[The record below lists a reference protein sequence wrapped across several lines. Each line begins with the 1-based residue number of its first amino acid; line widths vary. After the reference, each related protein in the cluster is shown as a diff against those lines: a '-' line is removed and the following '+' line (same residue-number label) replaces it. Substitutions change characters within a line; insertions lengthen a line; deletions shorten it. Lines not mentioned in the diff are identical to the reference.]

1 MTQSSK
7 RNSDDTKKAIIQAAR
22 IIFTRHGYDAASTRD
37 IAAKAGVNI
46 ALINRYFGSKEGL
59 FDQAVMPAFAPDG
72 SPMIGD
78 PKDLPEVFV
87 AMMLKKSD
95 KDEFDPLRAA
105 LKSASSDVVGKK
117 LRKALDANLI
127 EPFAEW
133 MGKDGRQKA
142 VAMWSTVLGYE
153 MLNGVL
159 GMSTGTKKRKDEL
172 EALLHASFK
181 AVVDAG

>member
-1 MTQSSK
+1 MTQSNK
-7 RNSDDTKKAIIQAAR
+7 RNSDGTKQAIIEAAQ
-22 IIFTRHGYDAASTRD
+22 IIFTRHGYDMAPTRD
-37 IAAKAGVNI
+37 IAAMAGVNV

-59 FDQAVMPAFAPDG
+59 FDQAVMPSFAPDG

-78 PKDLPEVFV
+78 PKDLPDVFV
-87 AMMLKKSD
+87 GMMLKKPD
-95 KDEFDPLRAA
+95 EDEFNPLHAA
-105 LKSASSDVVGKK
+105 LKSAGSEVVGKK

-153 MLNGVL
+153 MLNGVM
-159 GMSTGTKKRKDEL
+159 GMSTGSKKRKDEL
-172 EALLHASFK
+172 ETILRASF
-181 AVVDAG
+181 ASVVNAS